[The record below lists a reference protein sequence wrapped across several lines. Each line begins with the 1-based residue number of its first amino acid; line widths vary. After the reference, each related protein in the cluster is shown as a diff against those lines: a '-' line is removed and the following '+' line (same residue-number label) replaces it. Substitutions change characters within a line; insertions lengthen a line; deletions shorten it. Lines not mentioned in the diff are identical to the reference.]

1 MNYPPPPSLP
11 YLHDDRPPPTAS
23 PTWHDTTMVMQDLW
37 ERRDMKLV
45 GVLALREI
53 ILALDRERA
62 SFSEGEV
69 RPELTAGTVC
79 RQNCFTVKVR
89 ELDGRAHGGVK
100 YLEDTIW
107 FVLNFQPLL

>member
-1 MNYPPPPSLP
+1 M
-11 YLHDDRPPPTAS
+11 A
-23 PTWHDTTMVMQDLW
+23 MQDLW

-53 ILALDRERA
+53 VLALDRERA
-62 SFSEGEV
+62 SFSEDEV

-89 ELDGRAHGGVK
+89 ELDKRPHGGANK
-100 YLEDTIW
+100 LEDT
-107 FVLNFQPLL
+107 VCLC